1 MRLIQIKIKCTTKGR
16 YMNKTI
22 QAAVSIALAT
32 FSLTNTSIA
41 NATDLIYDSNTTI
54 STNETNNADRLYVG
68 KNSEGI
74 NLIINSHFTLPYSQI
89 VIGTTDGNTVS
100 VSGLSAIWESQG
112 LTENTFHL
120 GYGGSNNQLIV
131 SNGGQVKILGGSGG
145 HDALIGFYTGSD
157 NNQMTVKGAG
167 SLFENNATFYIGRL
181 GNNNSLLIDNGG
193 HVISNNARIGG
204 GCTAIECVGVAP
216 DYTNPTG
223 NSVIVNGVGSVW
235 DIAGKLRVGG
245 GITTTSNSNGL
256 SITNGGIVNVNS
268 GMFVGYDANSANNFV
283 LVSGQNSQL
292 NAQAII
298 VGNNSLSSGN
308 SITVNDYGSLKAAS
322 INYNGIN
329 GSLNLNRGA
338 IITSDVI
345 NSTSSTNILN
355 LNLGSGASYAY
366 TVTGL
371 WTVTDL
377 DNRPMVTGSAYAAGI
392 GAQET
397 ASQMLYQ
404 RTSAITNSLD
414 HRLRD
419 YATGNVN
426 SAPYWLEVYGGNVN
440 RSEGAS
446 NLTTTH
452 FSNNNYGIT
461 AGFKLPAEFTPL
473 EFIVNAEQSDLNID
487 GGNQKIDSTSLMAG
501 FLAPSIAEVG
511 GAKLSAKALVGFANN
526 NGDRKV
532 MTNSTLYNGSQ
543 QVTSDF
549 NGTYGVLGTALT
561 KLYPINDNL
570 TADIL
575 LGLDLVAERI
585 NSYSE
590 SAYFAWDSR
599 TLTQLQSRLQGG
611 IEYRFN
617 DKATVFARLGAERRD
632 LMSGEVQDYTINGTS
647 VSFNTNNKSDTYFTG
662 QLGTRIQLEKRV
674 QFFGVIN
681 TVNSSDNVS
690 SVQANLGLRADF

>member
-1 MRLIQIKIKCTTKGR
+1 MRG
-16 YMNKTI
+16 YG
-22 QAAVSIALAT
+22 V
-32 FSLTNTSIA
+32 
-41 NATDLIYDSNTTI
+41 Y
-54 STNETNNADRLYVG
+54 ST
-68 KNSEGI
+68 GI
-74 NLIINSHFTLPYSQI
+74 NSTIINSGIITTTGERGYGIHSDELSDGSTNTNAGEITTSGQSGRGIYSRSANSTNI
-89 VIGTTDGNTVS
+89 NSGSIETSGFESYGIRSYAKNSININSGKITTTGARGYGIISGGANSTITNSGTIHATGPN
-100 VSGLSAIWESQG
+100 SAAIY
-112 LTENTFHL
+112 L
-120 GYGGSNNQLIV
+120 GYGE
-131 SNGGQVKILGGSGG
+131 
-145 HDALIGFYTGSD
+145 D
-157 NNQMTVKGAG
+157 
-167 SLFENNATFYIGRL
+167 
-181 GNNNSLLIDNGG
+181 NSLAT
-193 HVISNNARIGG
+193 NN
-204 GCTAIECVGVAP
+204 T
-216 DYTNPTG
+216 
-223 NSVIVNGVGSVW
+223 VNL
-235 DIAGKLRVGG
+235 LRD
-245 GITTTSNSNGL
+245 S
-256 SITNGGIVNVNS
+256 
-268 GMFVGYDANSANNFV
+268 
-283 LVSGQNSQL
+283 
-292 NAQAII
+292 II
-298 VGNNSLSSGN
+298 VGNIYNEGASGA
-308 SITVNDYGSLKAAS
+308 K
-322 INYNGIN
+322 
-329 GSLNLNRGA
+329 LN
-338 IITSDVI
+338 I
-345 NSTSSTNILN
+345 
-355 LNLGSGASYAY
+355 NLGAGASYAY
-366 TVTGL
+366 SVTGP
-371 WTVTDL
+371 WTVHDL

-440 RSEGAS
+440 RSEGSS
-446 NLTTTH
+446 NSTTTH

-599 TLTQLQSRLQGG
+599 TLTQFQSRLQGG

-617 DKATVFARLGAERRD
+617 DKATVFARVGAERRD
-632 LMSGEVQDYTINGTS
+632 LMSGEVQDYTIHGTS